1 MTKTNITKIIMKNK
15 AILVVVA
22 IAIIIFGAFSTTS
35 LSTISYTTAYQGA
48 QPQFYG
54 ATFNGRNYLN
64 GDHVYDGHS
73 TFSGTTMSFCAGYI
87 NGHQYPTITGEM
99 TSVFIPTTSNT
110 NLIPNTLGRDADG
123 NPLQIPVSW
132 VNSWTSSATA
142 NGDPSRTFE
151 WDNNGKDYIMKE
163 YQTKWYIALA
173 SSADQK
179 GADTETWAYGRDP
192 TTGPLQI
199 WFKIDTNT
207 NGWYFKG
214 DGLRDT
220 YFCVAKLLVSNAKS
234 DGRIP
239 NNVQYSPEVGGSAM
253 SVFMQPFGQEAPS
266 NVESQVRSN
275 EGKQLNPT
283 YFRDSVYCVVNLD
296 YFGSQDW
303 YDWLTFKS
311 KGDTLALEITVYQ
324 FVVGEWIVQDWQDD
338 PVDYI
343 KPSPESTWGWDI
355 GGWFESIPWT
365 TWGGIGLWVALVILG
380 LGALLLFWVFGAPRK
395 GDTQTSRPP
404 PAPPKKLCR
413 FTAGLWR

>member
-1 MTKTNITKIIMKNK
+1 MTKTNIPKIIMKNK

-35 LSTISYTTAYQGA
+35 LSTINYTTAYQGA

-73 TFSGTTMSFCAGYI
+73 IFSGTTMSFCAGYI

-132 VNSWTSSATA
+132 VNSWISSATA
-142 NGDPSRTFE
+142 NGDPSRTFD
-151 WDNNGKDYIMKE
+151 WTNNGKSYVMKE
-163 YQTKWYIALA
+163 YETKWYVTLTAMKDEDIF
-173 SSADQK
+173 K
-179 GADTETWAYGRDP
+179 ETWAYGRDLA
-192 TTGPLQI
+192 TGPLQI

-220 YFCVAKLLVSNAKS
+220 YFSIAKLVVTNAKA
-234 DGRIP
+234 DGRIV

-253 SVFMQPFGQEAPS
+253 SVFMNPFGQEASS
-266 NVESQVRSN
+266 NIESQIRSS

-283 YFRDSVYCVVNLD
+283 YFRDSVYCVINLD
-296 YFGSQDW
+296 KFGSQN
-303 YDWLTFKS
+303 WLS
-311 KGDTLALEITVYQ
+311 PLWNSQGDTLALEITVQQ
-324 FVVGEWIVQDWQDD
+324 FVVGQWIVQDWQDE
-338 PVDYI
+338 PVNYI
-343 KPSPESTWGWDI
+343 KPSPKQGFDI
-355 GGWFESIPWT
+355 GEWWESIPWT

-395 GDTQTSRPP
+395 GGTQTFRPP
-404 PAPPKKLCR
+404 PAPPKKLCG